1 MALQLNRLQLAG
13 NLTRDPEIRFL
24 ANEKVVASFG
34 LAINRKWKDANGQA
48 KEETVFVDVTAWG
61 RTAELVGQYLAKGA
75 GAFVEGRLSLD
86 SWEDKTTG
94 QKRSKLVVVADS
106 VQFTTSKSDAPRAD
120 SAEDV
125 APAPRRPAT
134 VAGAGAGYDD
144 AVPF

>member
-24 ANEKVVASFG
+24 ANDKAVASFG
-34 LAINRKWKDANGQA
+34 LAINRRWKDANGQA

-61 RTAELVGQYLAKGA
+61 RTAELVGQYLTKGA

-106 VQFTTSKSDAPRAD
+106 VQFTTSKADHAPRAD

-134 VAGAGAGYDD
+134 VAAADD
-144 AVPF
+144 SEPSF